1 MENTSKLCEEKYGS
15 LESKTLALFFTR
27 GMSLKRWDE
36 KGMLSREVAWYNE
49 LAKFFK
55 KIYFFTY
62 GDETDLNYQNHLAG
76 NIVVVPNK
84 MKFLKDKNLYSF
96 LLPFIHRKVFKE
108 VDILKTNQMDGSW
121 SAVIAKK
128 LFNKPLVVRTGYTWS
143 KFCERE
149 GKRLKRWIVEWV
161 ERIAYSNADAVI
173 VTSQKDLDYLKEKY
187 KLADVHSVVI
197 PNYVDTELFKPMNV
211 KKKPNSLC
219 YVGRLTKQKN
229 LQALLE
235 ALEGT
240 PYSLDIIGKGE
251 EEENLK
257 RFAKE
262 HNLKVNFLGTIPNHQ
277 LPEVLNRYEAF
288 VLPSL
293 YEGMPKA
300 LLEAMACGLPVVAAD
315 VEGIREVVSNKVE
328 LCETDSRSIR
338 KSIVRMMKDRSLYQ
352 RLGEDMRKTILLKFS
367 MRKLIEDELNLYLKI
382 YLKKL
387 L

>member
-1 MENTSKLCEEKYGS
+1 MENTNKLREEKYGS
-15 LESKTLALFFTR
+15 LKSKTLALFFTR
-27 GMSLKRWDE
+27 GMSLKKWDE
-36 KGMLSREVAWYNE
+36 RGMLSREVAWYNE

-76 NIVVVPNK
+76 NIVVVPNR
-84 MKFLKDKNLYSF
+84 MKFLRGKNLYSF
-96 LLPFIHRKVFKE
+96 LLPYVHRKVFKE

-121 SAVIAKK
+121 SAVIVKK
-128 LFNKPLVVRTGYTWS
+128 LFKKPLVIRTGYTWS

-149 GKRLKRWIVEWV
+149 GKRLKRWIVGLV

-173 VTSQKDLDYLKEKY
+173 VTSQKDLDYLKNNY

-197 PNYVDTELFKPMNV
+197 PNYVDTELFKPMDV
-211 KKKPNSLC
+211 EKKPNSLC

-240 PYSLDIIGKGE
+240 PYSLDIIGEGE

-257 RFAKE
+257 RFVKE
-262 HNLKVNFLGTIPNHQ
+262 HSLNVNFLGTIPNHQ

-300 LLEAMACGLPVVAAD
+300 LLEAMACGLPVVGAR
-315 VEGIREVVSNKVE
+315 VEGIAEMLE
-328 LCETDSRSIR
+328 DGCGLLCEGE
-338 KSIVRMMKDRSLYQ
+338 VSLKETISGLMQ
-352 RLGEDMRKTILLKFS
+352 NNDLKKKLGEKAREKIHRYYS
-367 MRKLIEDELNLYLKI
+367 IEELIKQELNLYL
-382 YLKKL
+382 YLSRKREN
-387 L
+387 